1 MHNYTDHNDYN
12 DQRPHEPSASP
23 VSSPS
28 LSPHPAPHK
37 FTQSWPRSTSTVL
50 STSVMT
56 ELDWM
61 HFTAPQTRRK
71 RAELVCTACHSK
83 KTKCDLQ
90 NRTNTGH
97 HNCTSCSNQNREC
110 CIRPTRREKR
120 QRTPARVTEPL
131 ATSNIMQ
138 TPESIR
144 HSHSLTQ
151 QVETSTHISSP
162 NIGARNRPSP
172 TAISNSAAK
181 RFQDSI
187 HQQQDQ
193 ALPSFSDNFHQQ
205 QNDPLVRQANFPA
218 APQSQA
224 SNEHTETGEAHTGDV
239 DTGFLQIYGFEH
251 RREAESHALV
261 SILEQKTVSEPLQ
274 LDLQQSFIET
284 YFEYCYPFC
293 PILCRET
300 LQNELTRSPL
310 LANALAAAASN
321 IQPPLIPHEGSAAY
335 YKTARTLF
343 YDDEEADGMISLKA
357 IALFYWWAPIGTTIV
372 HRHSSWWWTSVLIR
386 HAQQM
391 NFHRERSDLYRR
403 DNLDF
408 SLRRRIWWTAFAR
421 ERLTALC
428 QSKPCIIDPDD
439 CNISEPTLA
448 DFPDNPQD
456 QAKGE
461 IFIYWVRLCAIIGR
475 IAKVLLRTS
484 ADEEASS
491 PPFPFHLRQELIE
504 WVHSLPPH
512 LQLPISS
519 ARTENFNRNVHQL
532 HLPYLTVITILH
544 LKRSAHSLP
553 QALPPAILAASCTAR
568 ILRDILS
575 RGSARFLMA
584 ITCWYSGTAF
594 IALLQACHVDHL
606 SKDAN
611 NDLDI
616 LVQTVKQLQ
625 TMWASA
631 NVLVDGFDRLRN
643 QSNTTTTL
651 ATTVFKPRMSTN
663 EHPLSPNDDL
673 GSPIAPRI
681 SSAQVDKLGMGMPDE
696 DNFDWMAFF
705 PFVTSSTNGI
715 AEKLLSE
722 RANGSA
728 TRGFPS
734 PSNELFHENIM
745 MQYQDLFDPFIHNY
759 SWAAVPE
766 CGP

>member
-1 MHNYTDHNDYN
+1 M
-12 DQRPHEPSASP
+12 Q
-23 VSSPS
+23 
-28 LSPHPAPHK
+28 AP
-37 FTQSWPRSTSTVL
+37 
-50 STSVMT
+50 
-56 ELDWM
+56 E
-61 HFTAPQTRRK
+61 
-71 RAELVCTACHSK
+71 
-83 KTKCDLQ
+83 
-90 NRTNTGH
+90 G
-97 HNCTSCSNQNREC
+97 
-110 CIRPTRREKR
+110 
-120 QRTPARVTEPL
+120 
-131 ATSNIMQ
+131 
-138 TPESIR
+138 IR
-144 HSHSLTQ
+144 HSHTLAQ
-151 QVETSTHISSP
+151 QVETSTHTSNP
-162 NIGARNRPSP
+162 DLGAGHFPSP
-172 TAISNSAAK
+172 TAISNSPAK
-181 RFQDSI
+181 IFQDSI
-187 HQQQDQ
+187 RQQNQD
-193 ALPSFSDNFHQQ
+193 LPSLSDNFHRQ
-205 QNDPLVRQANFPA
+205 QNDPRGRQANLPA

-239 DTGFLQIYGFEH
+239 DTGFIQIYALEH

-261 SILEQKTVSEPLQ
+261 SILEQKTISEPLQ

-300 LQNELTRSPL
+300 LENELTRSPL
-310 LANALAAAASN
+310 LANALAAAGSN

-343 YDDEEADGMISLKA
+343 YNDEEADGMTSLKA

-391 NFHRERSDLYRR
+391 NFHRESSLDPYRR

-408 SLRRRIWWTAFAR
+408 SLRRRIWWTAFVSINPFLNFINTNSFKAR

-448 DFPDNPQD
+448 DFPNNQQD
-456 QAKGE
+456 QRKGE

-475 IAKVLLRTS
+475 VAKVLLRS
-484 ADEEASS
+484 SAADETASS

-512 LQLPISS
+512 LQLPINS
-519 ARTENFNRNVHQL
+519 ARTEDFNRNVHQL

-553 QALPPAILAASCTAR
+553 QALPPAILAASCVAR

-575 RGSARFLMA
+575 RGSTRFLMA

-611 NDLDI
+611 KDLDI

-631 NVLVDGFDRLRN
+631 NVLVNGFDRLRN
-643 QSNTTTTL
+643 QSNSTTTL
-651 ATTVFKPRMSTN
+651 VTSGFKSRMSTN
-663 EHPLSPNDDL
+663 DHYLSSNNTL
-673 GSPIAPRI
+673 GGSNTPRI
-681 SSAQVDKLGMGMPDE
+681 LSAEVDRLGMGMPDE
-696 DNFDWMAFF
+696 DDFDWMEFF
-705 PFVTSSTNGI
+705 PFVTSSTSGI

-722 RANGSA
+722 QANGSA

-734 PSNELFHENIM
+734 PTNELFHENIM
-745 MQYQDLFDPFIHNY
+745 MQYQDLFDPFLQNY
-759 SWAAVPE
+759 SWASGPE
-766 CGP
+766 YGP

>member
-1 MHNYTDHNDYN
+1 
-12 DQRPHEPSASP
+12 
-23 VSSPS
+23 
-28 LSPHPAPHK
+28 
-37 FTQSWPRSTSTVL
+37 
-50 STSVMT
+50 MT

-71 RAELVCTACHSK
+71 RAE
-83 KTKCDLQ
+83 
-90 NRTNTGH
+90 
-97 HNCTSCSNQNREC
+97 
-110 CIRPTRREKR
+110 REKR
-120 QRTPARVTEPL
+120 QRVQAPVTEPS
-131 ATSNIMQ
+131 APSNIMQ

-144 HSHSLTQ
+144 HSLSSTQ
-151 QVETSTHISSP
+151 QVEASTHISNP
-162 NIGARNRPSP
+162 DIGARNGPSP

-181 RFQDSI
+181 RFQDSV
-187 HQQQDQ
+187 HQQQNQD
-193 ALPSFSDNFHQQ
+193 LPSPSDDFRRQQ
-205 QNDPLVRQANFPA
+205 QNDPLGRQTNFPA
-218 APQSQA
+218 APQSHA

-239 DTGFLQIYGFEH
+239 DTGFLQIYDLEH
-251 RREAESHALV
+251 RRLAESHALV
-261 SILEQKTVSEPLQ
+261 SILEQKEVFEPLQ

-300 LQNELTRSPL
+300 LQNDLSRSPL

-343 YDDEEADGMISLKA
+343 YNDEEADGMTSLKA

-391 NFHRERSDLYRR
+391 NFHRERSLDLYRK

-408 SLRRRIWWTAFAR
+408 SLRRRIWWTAFVGTNLFHNLTNTDTFKAR

-448 DFPDNPQD
+448 DFPNNPQE

-475 IAKVLLRTS
+475 VAKVLLRS
-484 ADEEASS
+484 AADETAPS

-553 QALPPAILAASCTAR
+553 QALPPAIMAASCIAR

-611 NDLDI
+611 KDLDI

-631 NVLVDGFDRLRN
+631 NVLVDGFERLRN
-643 QSNTTTTL
+643 QSNTTTIS
-651 ATTVFKPRMSTN
+651 ATTIYKSRMPTN
-663 EHPLSPNDDL
+663 DHPLSPGNDL

-681 SSAQVDKLGMGMPDE
+681 LSAQVDKPGMGMPD
-696 DNFDWMAFF
+696 DDDFDWMAFF
-705 PFVTSSTNGI
+705 PFVTSATNGI

-722 RANGSA
+722 QANGSA

-745 MQYQDLFDPFIHNY
+745 MQYQDLFDPFLHNY
-759 SWAAVPE
+759 SWAAGPE

>member
-1 MHNYTDHNDYN
+1 MT
-12 DQRPHEPSASP
+12 
-23 VSSPS
+23 
-28 LSPHPAPHK
+28 
-37 FTQSWPRSTSTVL
+37 
-50 STSVMT
+50 T

-71 RAELVCTACHSK
+71 RAELVCVACHSK

-90 NRTNTGH
+90 NRTKVGH
-97 HNCTSCSNQNREC
+97 HNCTSCSTQNREC
-110 CIRPTRREKR
+110 CIRPTRRERR
-120 QRTPARVTEPL
+120 QRLAAQVTEPS
-131 ATSNIMQ
+131 ATSNAMQ
-138 TPESIR
+138 TSEGAR
-144 HSHSLTQ
+144 HSYTSTQ
-151 QVETSTHISSP
+151 QVETSTHLSNP
-162 NIGARNRPSP
+162 ELAARNGPSP
-172 TAISNSAAK
+172 TAIGNSPTGV
-181 RFQDSI
+181 FQGSTR
-187 HQQQDQ
+187 QQQNQD
-193 ALPSFSDNFHQQ
+193 LPSPLDNFHRQ
-205 QNDPLVRQANFPA
+205 QNDARGRQANLPA

-239 DTGFLQIYGFEH
+239 DTGYLQIYDFEH
-251 RREAESHALV
+251 RREAETHALV
-261 SILEQKTVSEPLQ
+261 SILEQKTIVEPLQ

-300 LQNELTRSPL
+300 LENELTRSPL
-310 LANALAAAASN
+310 LTNALAAAASN

-343 YDDEEADGMISLKA
+343 YNDEEADGMTSLKA
-357 IALFYWWAPIGTTIV
+357 IALFYWWAPIGTVIV

-391 NFHRERSDLYRR
+391 NFHREPSIDPHRR
-403 DNLDF
+403 ENLDF

-448 DFPDNPQD
+448 DFPNNEQD
-456 QAKGE
+456 QRKGE

-475 IAKVLLRTS
+475 IAKVLLRSSTTNETS
-484 ADEEASS
+484 EST
-491 PPFPFHLRQELIE
+491 PFPFHLRRELIE

-512 LQLPISS
+512 LQLPINS
-519 ARTENFNRNVHQL
+519 ARTEDFNRNVHQL

-553 QALPPAILAASCTAR
+553 QALPPAILAASCVAR

-575 RGSARFLMA
+575 RGSTRFLMA

-611 NDLDI
+611 KDLDT
-616 LVQTVKQLQ
+616 LMQTVKQLQ

-643 QSNTTTTL
+643 QRNCNTDVVTSGYKSRIPTNDHPISPNNNMESSNT
-651 ATTVFKPRMSTN
+651 
-663 EHPLSPNDDL
+663 
-673 GSPIAPRI
+673 PRI
-681 SSAQVDKLGMGMPDE
+681 LSAQVDRPGMGMPDE
-696 DNFDWMAFF
+696 IDFDWMEFF
-705 PFVTSSTNGI
+705 PFVTNLTSGI

-722 RANGSA
+722 QANGSA

-734 PSNELFHENIM
+734 PNNELFHENIM
-745 MQYQDLFDPFIHNY
+745 MQYQDLFDPFLQNY
-759 SWAAVPE
+759 SWASGPE
-766 CGP
+766 YGP

>member
-1 MHNYTDHNDYN
+1 MPARDT
-12 DQRPHEPSASP
+12 EPSA
-23 VSSPS
+23 
-28 LSPHPAPHK
+28 
-37 FTQSWPRSTSTVL
+37 
-50 STSVMT
+50 
-56 ELDWM
+56 
-61 HFTAPQTRRK
+61 
-71 RAELVCTACHSK
+71 
-83 KTKCDLQ
+83 
-90 NRTNTGH
+90 
-97 HNCTSCSNQNREC
+97 
-110 CIRPTRREKR
+110 
-120 QRTPARVTEPL
+120 
-131 ATSNIMQ
+131 TSNVLQ
-138 TPESIR
+138 TPESIQ
-144 HSHSLTQ
+144 HSQPLTRQ
-151 QVETSTHISSP
+151 AETSSHIP
-162 NIGARNRPSP
+162 NSDIGARNHSSP
-172 TAISNSAAK
+172 AAISNSASK
-181 RFQDSI
+181 RFQGSI
-187 HQQQDQ
+187 HQQQNQD
-193 ALPSFSDNFHQQ
+193 LPSLADNFYRQ
-205 QNDPLVRQANFPA
+205 QNDLLSPQTNFPA

-239 DTGFLQIYGFEH
+239 DTGFIQIYDVEH

-261 SILEQKTVSEPLQ
+261 SILEQKTISEPLQ

-300 LQNELTRSPL
+300 LQNDLIRSPL

-335 YKTARTLF
+335 YKTARRLF
-343 YDDEEADGMISLKA
+343 YDDEEADGMACLKA

-391 NFHRERSDLYRR
+391 NFHRERSLGLNRKDSLDL
-403 DNLDF
+403 
-408 SLRRRIWWTAFAR
+408 SLRRRIWWTAFVSTDLLYYPTNTDVFKAR

-448 DFPDNPQD
+448 DFPNNPED
-456 QAKGE
+456 QGKGE
-461 IFIYWVRLCAIIGR
+461 IFIHWVRLCAIIGR
-475 IAKVLLRTS
+475 IAKVLLRS
-484 ADEEASS
+484 SSDETASS
-491 PPFPFHLRQELIE
+491 PPFPFHLRQELVE

-519 ARTENFNRNVHQL
+519 VRTENFNRNVHQL

-606 SKDAN
+606 SMDAN
-611 NDLDI
+611 RDLDI

-631 NVLVDGFDRLRN
+631 NVLVDGFNRLRS
-643 QSNTTTTL
+643 QSNTTTAS
-651 ATTVFKPRMSTN
+651 ATAAFKSRMPTN
-663 EHPLSPNDDL
+663 GHPLSPNNNL
-673 GSPIAPRI
+673 SSPSVSRI
-681 SSAQVDKLGMGMPDE
+681 LSTQVDKLGMGIPDE
-696 DNFDWMAFF
+696 DNFDWMDFF

-745 MQYQDLFDPFIHNY
+745 MQYQDLFDPFIHSY
-759 SWAAVPE
+759 SWAA
-766 CGP
+766 GPDLGP

>member
-1 MHNYTDHNDYN
+1 M
-12 DQRPHEPSASP
+12 
-23 VSSPS
+23 
-28 LSPHPAPHK
+28 
-37 FTQSWPRSTSTVL
+37 
-50 STSVMT
+50 
-56 ELDWM
+56 
-61 HFTAPQTRRK
+61 
-71 RAELVCTACHSK
+71 
-83 KTKCDLQ
+83 
-90 NRTNTGH
+90 
-97 HNCTSCSNQNREC
+97 
-110 CIRPTRREKR
+110 
-120 QRTPARVTEPL
+120 
-131 ATSNIMQ
+131 
-138 TPESIR
+138 
-144 HSHSLTQ
+144 
-151 QVETSTHISSP
+151 
-162 NIGARNRPSP
+162 
-172 TAISNSAAK
+172 
-181 RFQDSI
+181 
-187 HQQQDQ
+187 
-193 ALPSFSDNFHQQ
+193 
-205 QNDPLVRQANFPA
+205 
-218 APQSQA
+218 
-224 SNEHTETGEAHTGDV
+224 
-239 DTGFLQIYGFEH
+239 DTGFLQIYDLEY

-284 YFEYCYPFC
+284 YFEYCYSFC

-343 YDDEEADGMISLKA
+343 YDDEEADGMASLKA
-357 IALFYWWAPIGTTIV
+357 IALFYWWAPRGTTIV

-391 NFHRERSDLYRR
+391 NFHRERSFVLNRR
-403 DNLDF
+403 DNLDL
-408 SLRRRIWWTAFAR
+408 SLRRRIWWTAFVGKNPFYNLTNTDGFKAR

-439 CNISEPTLA
+439 CNISEATLA
-448 DFPDNPQD
+448 DFPNNPQD

-475 IAKVLLRTS
+475 IAKVLLRS
-484 ADEEASS
+484 AADEAAPSA
-491 PPFPFHLRQELIE
+491 PFPFHLRQELID

-512 LQLPISS
+512 LQLPINS
-519 ARTENFNRNVHQL
+519 ARTENFNRDVHQL

-553 QALPPAILAASCTAR
+553 QALPPAILAASCIAR

-606 SKDAN
+606 TKDAN
-611 NDLDI
+611 KDLEI
-616 LVQTVKQLQ
+616 LEQAVKQLQ

-631 NVLVDGFDRLRN
+631 NVLVDGFQRLRS
-643 QSNTTTTL
+643 QSNVAITL
-651 ATTVFKPRMSTN
+651 AATATKSRMSTN
-663 EHPLSPNDDL
+663 GRPLSSNNNL
-673 GSPIAPRI
+673 GGPSAPGI
-681 SSAQVDKLGMGMPDE
+681 LSAQAGKLGMGMPDE

-705 PFVTSSTNGI
+705 PFVTSATSGI

-722 RANGSA
+722 QANGSA

-745 MQYQDLFDPFIHNY
+745 MQYEDLFDPYIQNY
-759 SWAAVPE
+759 SWTGGLE

>member
-1 MHNYTDHNDYN
+1 M
-12 DQRPHEPSASP
+12 
-23 VSSPS
+23 
-28 LSPHPAPHK
+28 
-37 FTQSWPRSTSTVL
+37 
-50 STSVMT
+50 
-56 ELDWM
+56 
-61 HFTAPQTRRK
+61 
-71 RAELVCTACHSK
+71 
-83 KTKCDLQ
+83 
-90 NRTNTGH
+90 
-97 HNCTSCSNQNREC
+97 
-110 CIRPTRREKR
+110 
-120 QRTPARVTEPL
+120 PARVTEPS
-131 ATSNIMQ
+131 APSNTIQ

-144 HSHSLTQ
+144 HSHSLSE
-151 QVETSTHISSP
+151 QVETSTHISDP
-162 NIGARNRPSP
+162 DIGATNRPSP
-172 TAISNSAAK
+172 TTISNSAAK
-181 RFQDSI
+181 IYQDSI
-187 HQQQDQ
+187 HQQQNQD
-193 ALPSFSDNFHQQ
+193 LPSFSDTFHQQ
-205 QNDPLVRQANFPA
+205 QNDPLGGQVNFPA

-239 DTGFLQIYGFEH
+239 DTGFLQIYGPEH

-261 SILEQKTVSEPLQ
+261 SILEQKPISEPLQ

-391 NFHRERSDLYRR
+391 DFHRERSDLCRR
-403 DNLDF
+403 ENLDY
-408 SLRRRIWWTAFAR
+408 SLRRRIWWTAFVGTNPFNNLTNTDSSKAR

-439 CNISEPTLA
+439 CNIQEPTLA

-475 IAKVLLRTS
+475 IAKVLLRS
-484 ADEEASS
+484 AANEEASS

-544 LKRSAHSLP
+544 LKRSAYSLP

-606 SKDAN
+606 SRDAN
-611 NDLDI
+611 KDLDT

-643 QSNTTTTL
+643 QSNTTVTS
-651 ATTVFKPRMSTN
+651 ATGVFKPRMPTN
-663 EHPLSPNDDL
+663 DHPLSPNNTL
-673 GSPIAPRI
+673 GTPIAPRI
-681 SSAQVDKLGMGMPDE
+681 SSTHVDKIGMGMPDE

-745 MQYQDLFDPFIHNY
+745 MQYQDLFDPFIDNY
-759 SWAAVPE
+759 SWAAGPE